1 MSTEAKAT
9 DYSAARIQ
17 ETVEQILTA
26 GVLPAIV
33 QAGHPVLRQVAA
45 PFDGQLDPAELGQLI
60 DLLRSVMH
68 KAPGVGLAAPQLG
81 IPLQIAVL
89 EDQFEVDPDIAAAR
103 GREPLPFFAM
113 LNPSYRP
120 LGSSTAAFYEGCL
133 SVNGLQAAVSR
144 PASVR
149 LDFTAPD
156 GSRQERDFSGWQARI
171 VQHET
176 DHLHGILYL
185 DRAELR
191 SLTTN
196 AEYAARW
203 AQPDISLARQELGF
217 LPDPQTPW
225 GESS

>member
-1 MSTEAKAT
+1 MSAEAKAT

-45 PFDGQLDPAELGQLI
+45 PFDGQLDAAELWQLI

-89 EDQFEVDPDIAAAR
+89 EDQFEVDPDVAATR

-144 PASVR
+144 PSSVR

-156 GSRQERDFSGWQARI
+156 GSRQEQDFSGWQARI

>member
-1 MSTEAKAT
+1 MSPDAKPT
-9 DYSAARIQ
+9 DFSAARIH
-17 ETVEQILTA
+17 ETVQQVLTA

-33 QAGHPVLRQVAA
+33 QAGHPVLRQLAA
-45 PFDGQLDPAELGQLI
+45 PFDGQLSDAELGQLI
-60 DLLRSVMH
+60 DLMRSVMH

-81 IPLQIAVL
+81 IPLQLAVL
-89 EDQFEVDPDIAAAR
+89 EDQFEVDPEVAAAR

-113 LNPSYRP
+113 LNPSYQP
-120 LGSSTAAFYEGCL
+120 LGGSTVAFYEGCL
-133 SVNGLQAAVSR
+133 SVNGLQAAVNR
-144 PASVR
+144 PESVR

-156 GSRQERDFSGWQARI
+156 GTRQQREFTGWQARI

-191 SLTTN
+191 SISSN
-196 AEYAARW
+196 AEYSARW

-217 LPDPQTPW
+217 LP
-225 GESS
+225 GA

>member
-1 MSTEAKAT
+1 MSPDAKPT
-9 DYSAARIQ
+9 DFSAARIH
-17 ETVEQILTA
+17 ETVQQVLTA

-45 PFDGQLDPAELGQLI
+45 PFDGQLSNAELGQLI
-60 DLLRSVMH
+60 DLMRSVMH

-81 IPLQIAVL
+81 IPLQLAVL
-89 EDQFEVDPDIAAAR
+89 EDQFEVDAEVAAVR

-113 LNPSYRP
+113 LNPTYQP
-120 LGSSTAAFYEGCL
+120 TGGSTVAFYEGCL

-144 PASVR
+144 PESVR

-156 GSRQERDFSGWQARI
+156 GTRQQRDFTGWQARI

-191 SLTTN
+191 SISSN
-196 AEYAARW
+196 AEYSARW

-217 LPDPQTPW
+217 LP
-225 GESS
+225 GA